1 VEANTNENVIETGIV
16 SRGIYF
22 IFKGHV
28 SIFYKNSSE
37 LAKLGSG
44 SYFGDIS
51 YIFNLKN

>member
-28 SIFYKNSSE
+28 SIFYKDSSE